1 MNTVHVVG
9 AGIAGLACAVRLARS
24 GVRVI
29 VHEGAKV
36 AGGRCRSFQDR
47 HLGRIDNGNHLF
59 LGANQA
65 LFGYLRE
72 IGNPNG
78 LRATDLV
85 FPFVDLA
92 DGGRWGLRPNWGRV
106 PWWILRPGRR
116 VPGSRAGD
124 YLAAVRLGR
133 MSAETRVAEA
143 LSSNQLYRPLWRPLC
158 EAILNTPPERASAR
172 LLGTVLDLTLAKGGA
187 MCRPYLCA
195 TDLADALIDPALA
208 ALSRMSAEVRFGD
221 RLSALLMTD
230 RVAAL
235 DFVTGRLEVGRGDQ
249 VVLAVPW
256 WDAHRLMPGLVPE
269 LSGAAIVNAHFM
281 YSGPP
286 AFGHPF
292 VGVLGGAA
300 QWVFMREGLLSV
312 TVSAADAMVRE
323 SSEDIAGRLWREVCA
338 ILNLPHGPIPPFRIV
353 KERRATLAHT
363 PAALAARPPAATSA
377 ANLFLA
383 GDWTDTGLPCT
394 VESAVRSGHRAAEL
408 CLAKETQSTARE
420 LATLG

>member
-1 MNTVHVVG
+1 MTTVHVVG

-29 VHEGAKV
+29 LHEGAKV
-36 AGGRCRSFQDR
+36 AGGRCRSFRDR
-47 HLGRIDNGNHLF
+47 RLGRVDNGNHLF
-59 LGANQA
+59 LGANRA
-65 LFGYLRE
+65 LFDYLRE
-72 IGNPNG
+72 IGNPDG

-92 DGGRWGLRPNWGRV
+92 DGRRWSLRPNWGRV
-106 PWWILRPGRR
+106 PWWILHPGRR

-133 MSAETRVAEA
+133 MSAETRVAES
-143 LSSNQLYRPLWRPLC
+143 LSSNRLYRALWHPLC
-158 EAILNTPPERASAR
+158 EAILNTPPEHASAR
-172 LLGTVLDLTLAKGGA
+172 LLGAVLDLTLAKGGA

-195 TDLADALIDPALA
+195 ADLAGALIDPALA
-208 ALSRMSAEVRFGD
+208 ALSRMGAEVRFGD

-230 RVAAL
+230 SVVAL
-235 DFVTGRLEVGRGDQ
+235 DFMTGRIEVGTGDR

-269 LSGAAIVNAHFM
+269 LPGAAIVNAHFVF
-281 YSGPP
+281 SGPP
-286 AFGHPF
+286 AFEHPF
-292 VGVLGGAA
+292 VGVLDGAA
-300 QWVFMREGLLSV
+300 QWVFMKEGLLSV

-323 SSEDIAGRLWREVCA
+323 TNENIAGRLWREVCA
-338 ILNLPHGPIPPFRIV
+338 VLNLPQASVPPFRIV

-377 ANLFLA
+377 VNLFLA

-394 VESAVRSGHRAAEL
+394 VESAVQSGHRAAEL
-408 CLAKETQSTARE
+408 CLEKETQFGARE
-420 LATLG
+420 LAPLG